1 MVSSHDKIMA
11 NFPHKS
17 LPRIIGPPT
26 YETIRDMHLKINE
39 NCISVHSN
47 LGNGQLGHLGI
58 SVTAAVYNTLSAI
71 PFVPPVNPGAAP
83 VFPDGAQGPQIANIR
98 LVFDEAQIMFN
109 TYQNVQKAISALIIG
124 AVDEIYFQALSLPLV
139 GLATRTPLDKLTH
152 LYQAYA
158 NINAADVQ
166 ANDMAMKAGYDVNLP
181 IETLFRQ
188 IENAI
193 DYASAGNTPY
203 TPAQVLA
210 IAYQIVFQ
218 TGIFADDC
226 RDWKRQ
232 PTVYKTWPQ
241 FKIDFTRAHQE
252 YRESQ
257 VITPGAAGFLATDI
271 EPDYGPSDESQ
282 QQTIDAIANLAT
294 ATAADRS
301 AVAALTATVSDLTK
315 DLSKANSKLI
325 QALEKIALLTQQL
338 SPSKPGRNPRGTPSP
353 TGDSSA
359 RSHYCWTCGHKSEHS
374 SWNCENPSTGHQRR
388 ATRTNTMAGSTKNK
402 PGSA

>member
-1 MVSSHDKIMA
+1 M
-11 NFPHKS
+11 
-17 LPRIIGPPT
+17 
-26 YETIRDMHLKINE
+26 
-39 NCISVHSN
+39 
-47 LGNGQLGHLGI
+47 
-58 SVTAAVYNTLSAI
+58 
-71 PFVPPVNPGAAP
+71 
-83 VFPDGAQGPQIANIR
+83 
-98 LVFDEAQIMFN
+98 
-109 TYQNVQKAISALIIG
+109 YQRQ
-124 AVDEIYFQALSLPLV
+124 
-139 GLATRTPLDKLTH
+139 
-152 LYQAYA
+152 

-166 ANDMAMKAGYDVNLP
+166 ANDVAMKAGYDVNQP

-218 TGIFADDC
+218 TGIFPDDC

-232 PTVYKTWPQ
+232 TAAHKTWPQ

-257 VITPGAAGFLATDI
+257 VTTPGAAGFLATG
-271 EPDYGPSDESQ
+271 EPSEYDAPDESQ

-301 AVAALTATVSDLTK
+301 AVAALSGTVSELTK
-315 DLSKANSKLI
+315 DLSKANAKLVA
-325 QALEKIALLTQQL
+325 ALEKISLLTQQL
-338 SPSKPGRNPRGTPSP
+338 ASSRLGRNPRGNPAP
-353 TGDSSA
+353 TNDSSAHSSA

-374 SWNCENPSTGHQRR
+374 SWNCETPATGHQKR
-388 ATRTNTMAGSTKNK
+388 ATRTNTMNGSTTNRTV
-402 PGSA
+402 SA

>member
-11 NFPHKS
+11 NFPHKT

-26 YETIRDMHLKINE
+26 YKTIRDMHLKINE

-47 LGNGQLGHLGI
+47 LGNGLLGHLGI
-58 SVTAAVYNTLSAI
+58 SVTAAIYNTLSAI
-71 PFVPPVNPGAAP
+71 PFVPPLNPGAAP
-83 VFPDGAQGPQIANIR
+83 VFPNGAQGPQIANIR
-98 LVFDEAQIMFN
+98 LVFNEAQVMFN

-124 AVDEIYFQALSLPLV
+124 AVDEIYFQALSLLLV
-139 GLATRTPLDKLTH
+139 GLATQTPLDKLSH

-166 ANDMAMKAGYDVNLP
+166 ANDVAMKAGYDVNQL

-188 IENAI
+188 MENAI

-232 PTVYKTWPQ
+232 TAAYKTWPQ

-252 YRESQ
+252 YHKSQ
-257 VITPGAAGFLATDI
+257 VVTPGAAGFLATGKMPEYDA
-271 EPDYGPSDESQ
+271 PDESQ

-301 AVAALTATVSDLTK
+301 AVAALSGTVSELTK
-315 DLSKANSKLI
+315 DLSKANTKLVA
-325 QALEKIALLTQQL
+325 ALEKISLLTQQL
-338 SPSKPGRNPRGTPSP
+338 ASSRPGRNP
-353 TGDSSA
+353 
-359 RSHYCWTCGHKSEHS
+359 
-374 SWNCENPSTGHQRR
+374 
-388 ATRTNTMAGSTKNK
+388 
-402 PGSA
+402 

>member
-1 MVSSHDKIMA
+1 MA

-26 YETIRDMHLKINE
+26 YETIRDMHLKLNE

-47 LGNGQLGHLGI
+47 LGNGALGHLGI
-58 SVTAAVYNTLSAI
+58 SVNDEVYNTLSAV
-71 PFVPPVNPGAAP
+71 PFVPPENPGATP
-83 VFPDGAQGPQIANIR
+83 DFPAGAQGPQIANIR
-98 LVFDEAQIMFN
+98 LVFEETQIMFN

-124 AVDEIYFQALSLPLV
+124 AVDDIYLQALSLPLV
-139 GLATRTPLDKLTH
+139 GLATRTPLDKLNH

-158 NINAADVQ
+158 NISAADVQ
-166 ANDMAMKAGYDVNLP
+166 ANDTNMKAAYDVNLP

-203 TPAQVLA
+203 SPAQVLA
-210 IAYQIVFQ
+210 IAYQIAFQ

-226 RDWKRQ
+226 REWKRLQ
-232 PTVYKTWPQ
+232 PEDKTWPQ
-241 FKIDFTRAHQE
+241 FKIVFTRAHQE

-257 VITPGAAGFLATDI
+257 VTTPGAAGFLAADVPHDDA
-271 EPDYGPSDESQ
+271 PDYGTQDESQ

-301 AVAALTATVSDLTK
+301 AVAALSATVSDLTK
-315 DLSKANSKLI
+315 DLSKANSKLVA
-325 QALEKIALLTQQL
+325 ALEKIAFLTQQAAT
-338 SPSKPGRNPRGTPSP
+338 PRIGRNPRGTPSP
-353 TGDSSA
+353 TGDSSG
-359 RSHYCWTCGHKSEHS
+359 RSHYCWTCGHKSDHS
-374 SWNCENPSTGHQRR
+374 SWNCESPATGHQKR
-388 ATRTNTMAGSTKNK
+388 ATRMNTMGGSTKNRT
-402 PGSA
+402 AAA